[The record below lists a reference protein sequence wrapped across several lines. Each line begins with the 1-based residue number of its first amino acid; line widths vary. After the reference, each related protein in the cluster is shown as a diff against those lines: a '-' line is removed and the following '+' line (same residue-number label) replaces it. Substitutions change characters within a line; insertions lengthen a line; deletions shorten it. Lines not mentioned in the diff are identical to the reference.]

1 MQKYPHTFRYA
12 DILFRCFLFFYLA
25 RPFEREFCD
34 DDGDDLVDDR
44 RRDDSPDIKAATDAS
59 VSESVLTAMPV
70 NTRDTPEWGNNS
82 VI

>member
-1 MQKYPHTFRYA
+1 MNANFATMTA
-12 DILFRCFLFFYLA
+12 MISLMIA
-25 RPFEREFCD
+25 AATIA
-34 DDGDDLVDDR
+34 
-44 RRDDSPDIKAATDAS
+44 PDIKAATDAS